1 MWCGAEAVR
10 TLLIGYGNP
19 GRGDDG
25 LGPALAEA
33 IAALGLPDLMVD
45 IDFQLNVEDAWDLT
59 GYDRAIFADAAVE
72 GAEPFFWKELEPA
85 DSAEFSSHAASPAGV
100 LKLAKDL
107 FNAKVRGFV
116 IGIRGY
122 EFDVFG
128 APMTPR
134 AQDNL
139 RQAIAFLATTLRV
152 GEMEPT
158 APA

>member
-1 MWCGAEAVR
+1 MR

-33 IAALGLPDLMVD
+33 IEALGLPDLKVD
-45 IDFQLNVEDAWDLT
+45 IDFQLNVEDAWEMN

-72 GAEPFFWKELEPA
+72 GAEPFFFKEVAPE
-85 DSAEFSSHAASPAGV
+85 DSAAFSSHAASPAGV
-100 LKLAKDL
+100 LKLAKNL
-107 FNAKVRGFV
+107 FNAQVRGFV

-128 APMTPR
+128 APITPK

-139 RQAIAFLATTLRV
+139 SQAIAFLADLLRV
-152 GEMEPT
+152 GEKEPS

>member
-1 MWCGAEAVR
+1 MR

-25 LGPALAEA
+25 LGPALADA
-33 IAALGLPDLMVD
+33 IEALGLPDLKVD
-45 IDFQLNVEDAWDLT
+45 IDFQLNVEDAWEMN
-59 GYDRAIFADAAVE
+59 GYDCAIFADAAVA
-72 GAEPFFWKELEPA
+72 GDEPFFFKEVVPE
-85 DSAEFSSHAASPAGV
+85 DSPEFSSHAASPAGV
-100 LKLAKDL
+100 LKLAKNL

-128 APMTPR
+128 APITPK
-134 AQDNL
+134 AQENL
-139 RQAIAFLATTLRV
+139 RLAIAFLADKLRV
-152 GEMEPT
+152 GEKGLT

>member
-1 MWCGAEAVR
+1 VR

-33 IAALGLPDLMVD
+33 IEAMGLPDLKVD
-45 IDFQLNVEDAWDLT
+45 IDFQLNVEDAWDLN
-59 GYDRAIFADAAVE
+59 GYDRAIFADAAVVGE
-72 GAEPFFWKELEPA
+72 GPFFWKEVEPA

-100 LKLAKDL
+100 LKLARNL
-107 FNAKVRGFV
+107 FNANVRGFV
-116 IGIRGY
+116 LGIRGY

-128 APMTPR
+128 APITPR

-139 RQAIAFLATTLRV
+139 RQAIAFLADHLRI
-152 GEMEPT
+152 GEKEPT